1 MHWVTKMSPC
11 SNLCD
16 LLRLCM
22 KEETVE
28 FLSGP
33 LLFSMT
39 FTILMALM
47 AATTCMWNK
56 KEQQYLNCFP
66 MEEVKK

>member
-1 MHWVTKMSPC
+1 
-11 SNLCD
+11 
-16 LLRLCM
+16 M

-39 FTILMALM
+39 FTILMTLM
-47 AATTCMWNK
+47 AAILQATRQTRIEIWGMATQKSLVN
-56 KEQQYLNCFP
+56 YGNLVSN
-66 MEEVKK
+66 VKWLLLVLDIKPH

>member
-1 MHWVTKMSPC
+1 
-11 SNLCD
+11 
-16 LLRLCM
+16 M
-22 KEETVE
+22 KEETVH

-47 AATTCMWNK
+47 AAILQATRQTRIEIWEMATQKSLVN
-56 KEQQYLNCFP
+56 YGNLVSN
-66 MEEVKK
+66 VKWLLLVLDIKPH